1 MDEEEWSK
9 AAVDWVRLPSRLT
22 GWVGVKVA
30 VDMRCRGML
39 LRGKLWLS
47 CSSNICRYASK
58 DVCRGASFNTEDLA
72 GRVLGYRKQVNRG
85 MQSEQS

>member
-58 DVCRGASFNTEDLA
+58 DVCRAAPITTGDLA
-72 GRVLGYRKQVNRG
+72 GGASGGRKQASYS
-85 MQSEQS
+85 MQQEQS